1 MKQCNKCRKWKDESE
16 FSKSRAF
23 KDGLR
28 YWCKACESK
37 YQHKYYL
44 RTSKVKRRYFKHEQ
58 CYRVVDGVKEKRCRR
73 CKKWKDESQFYKNR
87 RSKDGLG
94 GWCKE
99 CARKSYKRRSGVRSA

>member
-1 MKQCNKCRKWKDESE
+1 MCGKLKGERE
-16 FSKSRAF
+16 FSISRAF

-44 RTSKVKRRYFKHEQ
+44 RTSKVERRNFKFEQ
-58 CYRVVDGVKEKRCRR
+58 CHRTVGGVKEKRCRR
-73 CKKWKDESQFYKNR
+73 CKKWLPERDFYKNR
-87 RSKDGLG
+87 RNRDGLG

-99 CARKSYKRRSGVRSA
+99 CASKSSK